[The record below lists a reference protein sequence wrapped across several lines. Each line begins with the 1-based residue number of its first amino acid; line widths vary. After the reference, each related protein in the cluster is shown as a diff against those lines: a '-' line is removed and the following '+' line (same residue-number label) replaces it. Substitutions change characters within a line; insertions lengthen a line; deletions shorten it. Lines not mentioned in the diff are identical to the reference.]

1 MADHILLIRMIPT
14 MNIIITEK
22 ANLLLT
28 IEDKAFFKPK
38 ESVSA
43 RRKETH
49 KRHMEESQ
57 REQKRLMET
66 LTQLKESTQIQMDTM
81 QERRNQEAQQKERQ
95 LQMELAN
102 SVFSRGTNQQKSE
115 RQQEEK
121 QEKIKRGELDVQ
133 TSLSEQETVD
143 LYKKHPPLPPSQ
155 FLEMAKQFREEQEHL
170 IKSQEVKLQINEP
183 SPISTTTPTPTP
195 TQIKVPVP
203 ISSTRLEPINLN
215 KIVTTRTPTSD
226 ISNNNPP
233 APRAATSQSPKF
245 SALKDTW
252 ERRSSV
258 TEQPKQPEQ
267 PEVDASNNEISQ
279 DASGNN
285 VE

>member
-1 MADHILLIRMIPT
+1 
-14 MNIIITEK
+14 
-22 ANLLLT
+22 
-28 IEDKAFFKPK
+28 
-38 ESVSA
+38 
-43 RRKETH
+43 
-49 KRHMEESQ
+49 
-57 REQKRLMET
+57 
-66 LTQLKESTQIQMDTM
+66 
-81 QERRNQEAQQKERQ
+81 
-95 LQMELAN
+95 
-102 SVFSRGTNQQKSE
+102 
-115 RQQEEK
+115 
-121 QEKIKRGELDVQ
+121 
-133 TSLSEQETVD
+133 
-143 LYKKHPPLPPSQ
+143 
-155 FLEMAKQFREEQEHL
+155 MAKQFREEQEHL

>member
-1 MADHILLIRMIPT
+1 MRLVMKISIMADHILLIRMIPT

-43 RRKETH
+43 REETH

-66 LTQLKESTQIQMDTM
+66 LTQLKNRHKSKWIQCKNAATKK
-81 QERRNQEAQQKERQ
+81 QQKERQ

-121 QEKIKRGELDVQ
+121 QEKIKQRRIRRTNKSFRARNSRSIQ
-133 TSLSEQETVD
+133 KTS
-143 LYKKHPPLPPSQ
+143 
-155 FLEMAKQFREEQEHL
+155 
-170 IKSQEVKLQINEP
+170 
-183 SPISTTTPTPTP
+183 
-195 TQIKVPVP
+195 
-203 ISSTRLEPINLN
+203 
-215 KIVTTRTPTSD
+215 PTS
-226 ISNNNPP
+226 
-233 APRAATSQSPKF
+233 T
-245 SALKDTW
+245 
-252 ERRSSV
+252 V
-258 TEQPKQPEQ
+258 TIP
-267 PEVDASNNEISQ
+267 
-279 DASGNN
+279 
-285 VE
+285 